1 MKTFL
6 ALVKIIKS
14 AILDYWEM
22 TLPKT
27 VFVPVEFTVKSNVA
41 GLVNTSAHICS

>member
-1 MKTFL
+1 MQLIL
-6 ALVKIIKS
+6 ALAKKIKS

-27 VFVPVEFTVKSNVA
+27 VFVPVRIYRKK
-41 GLVNTSAHICS
+41 